1 MEPASVTQ
9 SRLMGALLVEHA
21 MITEEQLEQALARQD
36 ESGERLGEILV
47 AEFGVSR
54 LQLAG
59 VLAEQW
65 TGGEKDGGKPALEL
79 VEPLTPAE
87 VRIRRPLGELLVE
100 RGLVTAAQ
108 LKAVL
113 DLQRKTGTRIG
124 EILVEQGLITLSD
137 LSRRSGGTGVPAG
150 GCSHRRTT
158 AVAEHRAD
166 AVGSGSGL
174 VGRRPRGRRRPRGTT
189 SGGGANCGWD
199 AVAGGSPSR
208 RL

>member
-21 MITEEQLEQALARQD
+21 LVTEQQLEQALARQD

-65 TGGEKDGGKPALEL
+65 TGNEKDGGKPALEL

-113 DLQRKTGTRIG
+113 ELQRKTGTRIG

-137 LSRRSGGTGVPAG
+137 LSDVLAEQGFQPAAARIAAPHPSHSTVPMRSA
-150 GCSHRRTT
+150 SDQ
-158 AVAEHRAD
+158 AW
-166 AVGSGSGL
+166 S
-174 VGRRPRGRRRPRGTT
+174 
-189 SGGGANCGWD
+189 
-199 AVAGGSPSR
+199 
-208 RL
+208 